1 MADAV
6 NTYQE
11 EPAESQEH
19 IDAMLAKVEGSQQDP
34 ERPEW
39 LPEKFNSVEDMA
51 KAYSALE
58 SKLGQ
63 PQQEKQEA
71 VSEEQVADATPSD
84 IADALDANGLDFDVF
99 LRCLC
104 STS

>member
-1 MADAV
+1 MADSI

-63 PQQEKQEA
+63 PQQDKNKRQF
-71 VSEEQVADATPSD
+71 QK
-84 IADALDANGLDFDVF
+84 N
-99 LRCLC
+99 R
-104 STS
+104 

>member
-19 IDAMLAKVEGSQQDP
+19 VDAMLAKVEGTQTDP

-39 LPEKFNSVEDMA
+39 LPEKFKSVEDMA

-58 SKLGQ
+58 GKLGSNSEAEA
-63 PQQEKQEA
+63 QQEAEVNTLK
-71 VSEEQVADATPSD
+71 
-84 IADALDANGLDFDVF
+84 ALAE
-99 LRCLC
+99 
-104 STS
+104 